1 VGSSDAHNARKDRPP
16 QSKNPHPARGLAIG
30 PPRGHS
36 ASRASLAGMTPFL
49 LLLLALVLVVLPI
62 WVIGKIIALQ
72 SQNDRLALLIVGLL
86 SVVAKLR
93 PKPPAA

>member
-1 VGSSDAHNARKDRPP
+1 MI
-16 QSKNPHPARGLAIG
+16 Q
-30 PPRGHS
+30 
-36 ASRASLAGMTPFL
+36 FL

-62 WVIGKIIALQ
+62 WVIVKIIALQ
-72 SQNDRLALLIVGLL
+72 NQNDRLALLIVGLL

>member
-1 VGSSDAHNARKDRPP
+1 MGRGDAHNARKDRPP

-30 PPRGHS
+30 PPRGHTV
-36 ASRASLAGMTPFL
+36 SRALLAGMISLL

>member
-1 VGSSDAHNARKDRPP
+1 
-16 QSKNPHPARGLAIG
+16 
-30 PPRGHS
+30 
-36 ASRASLAGMTPFL
+36 MTPFH